1 MNQILE
7 AVSVA
12 IGALTLATLAFAA
25 PFFVL

>member
-12 IGALTLATLAFAA
+12 LGALALAALAFAA
-25 PFFVL
+25 PFFIL